1 MWVLVTFE
9 PISIYTFIYKYK
21 CTLITFQRYLL
32 VLYYYATND
41 YAAYM
46 QSPSHFAIAY
56 RSLFPVTQHTLTWY
70 LYIYINVYFTSFW
83 NPSLFTFYRITLHYI
98 QRNPID
104 FFSKPDP
111 NHRLHSRCTC
121 VPLTVVFSV
130 VLYVI
135 RTGSK
140 IGTTIHFILHHF
152 RFVT

>member
-1 MWVLVTFE
+1 MWILVTFE

-21 CTLITFQRYLL
+21 CTLITFQRYLF

-41 YAAYM
+41 YAAFM

-56 RSLFPVTQHTLTWY
+56 RSLFPVIYSHSTY
-70 LYIYINVYFTSFW
+70 KYIYVYFTSFW

-121 VPLTVVFSV
+121 APLTVGFSV
-130 VLYVI
+130 VYNAI

-140 IGTTIHFILHHF
+140 IGTTIHFILRHM
-152 RFVT
+152 